1 MSTTRPGVI
10 GNRESLLTHGAVE
23 LRAAVLDVIEAG
35 LAASDPGDAV
45 ERLVAV
51 DGDAVVVDGVSYGLA
66 GGRVLVVGA
75 GKATL
80 STAAALQRV
89 LGDRIDGGLVV
100 VPRGHARPLGRIEVI
115 EADHPLPTEASL
127 AAARRLTALAGAVKR
142 DDLVLSC
149 FTGGSSALASLPA
162 DGVTID
168 EKHELH
174 RLLVRSGAGIGEVN
188 AVRKHVS
195 GIKGG
200 RLARAMGDARIVNLT
215 VSDVAGGA
223 LDAITDPTV
232 QDTTTV
238 DDAIAV
244 LRLHDLWDQV
254 APSVRRHLESAA
266 AASPSLDDVD
276 VRTVVLVDGETACR
290 AMAAR
295 AEELGHRPI
304 VLSTSLE
311 GESREVGATLI
322 DLGRESAR
330 NGRPFAAP
338 CMLLGCGGETT
349 VTIRNGALLGSGG
362 PNQEA
367 ALGAAL
373 RLASHES
380 VAAAFLD
387 TDGSDGGSG
396 AAGAL
401 VDGQSG
407 ARAVAAGIDLRE
419 ALVRHASGSALR
431 KLGDLIVTGPTGTN
445 VNDMF
450 AIGVADGGGGS

>member
-1 MSTTRPGVI
+1 VI
-10 GNRESLLTHGAVE
+10 GNRESLLSHGAVE

-45 ERLVAV
+45 ERLVSV
-51 DGDAVVVDGVSYGLA
+51 DGDDVVVDGVSYGLA
-66 GGRVLVVGA
+66 RGRVLVIGA

-89 LGDRIDGGLVV
+89 LGDRIDGGLIV
-100 VPRGHARPLGRIEVI
+100 VPRGHAHPLGRIEVI

-127 AAARRLTALAGAVKR
+127 AAARRLAALAGTVKR

-195 GIKGG
+195 SIKGG

-238 DDAIAV
+238 ADAIEV

-254 APSVRRHLESAA
+254 APSVRRHLESAS
-266 AASPSLDDVD
+266 AASPSLDGSD

-338 CMLLGCGGETT
+338 CMLIGCGGETT
-349 VTIRNGALLGSGG
+349 VTIRNGALLGAGG

-373 RLASHES
+373 RLARGES

-401 VDGQSG
+401 VDAQSR
-407 ARAVAAGIDLRE
+407 ARAVEAGIDLRD

-450 AIGVADGGGGS
+450 AIGVAEGGGGL